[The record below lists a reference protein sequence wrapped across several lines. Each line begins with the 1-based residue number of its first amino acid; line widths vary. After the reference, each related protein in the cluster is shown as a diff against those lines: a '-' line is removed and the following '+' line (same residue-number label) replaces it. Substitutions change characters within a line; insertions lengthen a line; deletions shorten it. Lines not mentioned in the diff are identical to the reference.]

1 MVRPRPILFTMLPDV
16 PLWALRFILLKFEAL
31 IVLVVALL
39 FAVVADARLLFS
51 TSSIAAALLA

>member
-1 MVRPRPILFTMLPDV
+1 MLPDV